1 MRLRIA
7 SVGRAKGGPE
17 AALVSDY
24 MARASK
30 AGRALGLGPVDL
42 LEIDERKA
50 QGKTAQAEAL
60 LRACPD
66 GAFLIALD
74 ERGDTPTSPKF
85 AQWLATARDAGRRD
99 AVFLIGGADGL
110 EPDLVARCD
119 KVLSF
124 GRLVWPHMLARAML
138 SEQIYRATQILSGT
152 PYHRV

>member
-1 MRLRIA
+1 
-7 SVGRAKGGPE
+7 
-17 AALVSDY
+17 

-85 AQWLATARDAGRRD
+85 AQWLATARDVGRRD

-110 EPDLVARCD
+110 APDLVARCD